1 MAVEANHRITRTLR
15 PVGRFK
21 GMFGM
26 ATWTCDELDQIGK
39 ADELEIVTL
48 RRDGTSRKPV
58 IIWVVRYED
67 DLYVRSGY
75 GRGAAWFRGTQVR
88 HEGHIRAGGIDKN
101 VAFEDANHAL
111 NEPIDAFYHRKY
123 GRYGAQY
130 VEMVVTP
137 EARSTTIKLMPRP

>member
-1 MAVEANHRITRTLR
+1 
-15 PVGRFK
+15 
-21 GMFGM
+21 
-26 ATWTCDELDQIGK
+26 
-39 ADELEIVTL
+39 
-48 RRDGTSRKPV
+48 
-58 IIWVVRYED
+58 
-67 DLYVRSGY
+67 
-75 GRGAAWFRGTQVR
+75 VR